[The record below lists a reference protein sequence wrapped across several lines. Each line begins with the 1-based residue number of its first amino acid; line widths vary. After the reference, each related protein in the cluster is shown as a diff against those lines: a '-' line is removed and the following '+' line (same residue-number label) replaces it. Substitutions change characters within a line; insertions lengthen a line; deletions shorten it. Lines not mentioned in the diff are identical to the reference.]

1 MSTLTFLLFLAKYYY
16 ELTGVEAPKSI
27 DILAKYRENNS
38 PSWQKRFY
46 SLKCLKKEVDDKTQ
60 DFFLA

>member
-1 MSTLTFLLFLAKYYY
+1 MSTLTFLLFLAEYYC

-27 DILAKYRENNS
+27 DILAKYRENNP
-38 PSWQKRFY
+38 PSWQKSFY
-46 SLKCLKKEVDDKTQ
+46 WLKCLEKEVNDKTQ